1 MKPILNGLLLFT
13 FVYLIS
19 DFFVSYHSFGLF
31 SEQLKN
37 TLFGNMD
44 EFIDPISKG
53 SLLEHLHTQIFFMM
67 MILLTLSAVFARL
80 CSKKSYM
87 LILINTLMLSA
98 ILSLITLGLTYFFAP
113 QLLNLY
119 IISYFTW
126 HITALLMIIISLWNL
141 NRVASI

>member
-13 FVYLIS
+13 FIYLIS

-37 TLFGNMD
+37 TLFGNID

-53 SLLEHLHTQIFFMM
+53 TLLEHLHTQIFFMM

-87 LILINTLMLSA
+87 LIIINTLMLSA
-98 ILSLITLGLTYFFAP
+98 ILSLIALGLTYFFTP
-113 QLLNLY
+113 LLLNLY

-126 HITALLMIIISLWNL
+126 HITALLMVLISLWNL
-141 NRVASI
+141 NLASSV